1 MIKKDCDD
9 VAISRSSVFEGLKLF
24 GEDRE
29 RVLDDIHTGRPSTSK
44 IGKNVSR
51 GKIYH
56 NSDRKMRVKMIVDDS
71 HLPQIQA
78 FEIVIE

>member
-1 MIKKDCDD
+1 MIKKDCGD

-24 GEDRE
+24 GED
-29 RVLDDIHTGRPSTSK
+29 IHTGRPSTIK
-44 IGKNVSR
+44 IGKNVS
-51 GKIYH
+51 GGQIYH
-56 NSDRKMRVKMIVDDS
+56 NSDRKMRVKMIIDDS